1 MDVAYTRACGIDV
14 HQKSVSVS
22 LLFGDFD
29 TNRPKR
35 TNRKY
40 DTTTNSLKELA
51 CWLDDNDVQVATMES
66 TSQYWRP
73 VWQILSRYSHVN
85 LKLVNPQKIKRM
97 PGRKTDK
104 KDAEWLVDLTRVGMI
119 EPSYIPE
126 LSTIELRESTRLRK
140 NLIQQ
145 LTVIKNE
152 IHNILQRSNIKLT
165 SYLSDIFGVTGM
177 KLMNLLLNGEAIN
190 VDTITPLMHG
200 RMKATAEEIVEALN
214 GRLSKND
221 RYLIDIQLNLYD
233 ALMRSISEIEAH
245 IQEQTNSFEELRIRL
260 MAIPGVSDHTAA
272 IIMAEIGTNVDA
284 FENEQAIAA
293 WAGLCPGSY
302 ESGGK
307 KYSSKTNRGNKYI
320 KAALAQSAMT
330 ARLSRESDL
339 ANFYYRL
346 AGRIGAA
353 KAVVALAH
361 KLLRII
367 YVMIRD
373 GVEYDECKLKSR
385 PFPLE
390 QPTF

>member
-22 LLFGDFD
+22 LLIGDFD

-66 TSQYWRP
+66 TGQYWRP
-73 VWQILSRYSHVN
+73 VWQILGRYSHVE

-119 EPSYIPE
+119 EPSYVPE
-126 LSTIELRESTRLRK
+126 LPTIELRESTRLRK
-140 NLIQQ
+140 NLTQQ

-165 SYLSDIFGVTGM
+165 SYLSDIFGPTGM
-177 KLMNLLLNGEAIN
+177 KMLGLLLNGEAIN
-190 VDTITPLMHG
+190 TETVTPLMDP
-200 RMKATAEEIVEALN
+200 RMKATVEEIVESLN

-221 RYLIDIQLNLYD
+221 RYLIDVQLELFE
-233 ALMRSISEIEAH
+233 ALTRSISDIEAH
-245 IQEQTNSFEELRIRL
+245 IQEQTNDFEELRIRL
-260 MAIPGVSDHTAA
+260 LAIPGVSDNTAA
-272 IIMAEIGTNVDA
+272 IIMAEIGTNVDS
-284 FENEQAIAA
+284 FENEQAIAS

-307 KYSSKTNRGNKYI
+307 TYSSKTNRGNKYI
-320 KAALAQSAMT
+320 KSALAQSAIS
-330 ARLSRESDL
+330 ARKKRDTDL

-346 AGRIGAA
+346 AGRIGTA
-353 KAVVALAH
+353 KAVIALAH

-373 GVEYDECKLKSR
+373 GVEYNECKLKSR

-390 QPTF
+390 QPAS

>member
-22 LLFGDFD
+22 LLIGDFD

-66 TSQYWRP
+66 TGQYWRP
-73 VWQILSRYSHVN
+73 VWQILSRYSHTE

-119 EPSYIPE
+119 EPSYVPE
-126 LSTIELRESTRLRK
+126 LPTIELRESTRLRK
-140 NLIQQ
+140 NLTQQ

-165 SYLSDIFGVTGM
+165 SYLSDIFGPTGM
-177 KLMNLLLNGEAIN
+177 KMLGLLLNGEAIN
-190 VDTITPLMHG
+190 TETVTPLMHR
-200 RMKATAEEIVEALN
+200 RMKATVEEIVESLN

-221 RYLIDIQLNLYD
+221 RYLIDIQLGLFEE
-233 ALMRSISEIEAH
+233 LTRSISDIEAH
-245 IQEQTNSFEELRIRL
+245 IQEQTNDFEELRIRL
-260 MAIPGVSDHTAA
+260 MAIPGISDNTAA

-307 KYSSKTNRGNKYI
+307 TYSSKTNRGNKYI
-320 KAALAQSAMT
+320 KSALSQSALT
-330 ARLSRESDL
+330 ARKRRDTDLS
-339 ANFYYRL
+339 NFYYRL
-346 AGRIGAA
+346 AGRIGKA
-353 KAVVALAH
+353 KAVIALAH

-373 GVEYDECKLKSR
+373 GVEFNECKLKSR

-390 QPTF
+390 QSTS

>member
-1 MDVAYTRACGIDV
+1 
-14 HQKSVSVS
+14 
-22 LLFGDFD
+22 
-29 TNRPKR
+29 
-35 TNRKY
+35 
-40 DTTTNSLKELA
+40 
-51 CWLDDNDVQVATMES
+51 MES
-66 TSQYWRP
+66 TSQYWRQ

-152 IHNILQRSNIKLT
+152 IHNILQRSYIKLT

-233 ALMRSISEIEAH
+233 ALVRSISEIEAH

-260 MAIPGVSDHTAA
+260 MAIPGVSGH
-272 IIMAEIGTNVDA
+272 
-284 FENEQAIAA
+284 
-293 WAGLCPGSY
+293 
-302 ESGGK
+302 
-307 KYSSKTNRGNKYI
+307 

-330 ARLSRESDL
+330 ARLRRESDL

-353 KAVVALAH
+353 KAVIALAH

>member
-22 LLFGDFD
+22 LLIGDFD

-66 TSQYWRP
+66 TGQYWRP
-73 VWQILSRYSHVN
+73 IWQILGRYSHVE

-119 EPSYIPE
+119 EPSYVPE
-126 LSTIELRESTRLRK
+126 LPTIELRESTRLRK
-140 NLIQQ
+140 NLTQQ

-165 SYLSDIFGVTGM
+165 SYLSDIFGPTGM
-177 KLMNLLLNGEAIN
+177 KMLGLLLNGEAIN
-190 VDTITPLMHG
+190 TETVTPLMDP
-200 RMKATAEEIVEALN
+200 RMKATVEEIVESLN

-221 RYLIDIQLNLYD
+221 RYLIDVQLELFE
-233 ALMRSISEIEAH
+233 ALTRSISDIEAH
-245 IQEQTNSFEELRIRL
+245 IQEQTNDFEELRIRL
-260 MAIPGVSDHTAA
+260 LAIPGVSDNTAA
-272 IIMAEIGTNVDA
+272 IIMAEIGTNVDS
-284 FENEQAIAA
+284 FENEQAIAS

-307 KYSSKTNRGNKYI
+307 TYSSKTNRGNKYI
-320 KAALAQSAMT
+320 KSALAQSAIS
-330 ARLSRESDL
+330 ARKKRDTDL

-346 AGRIGAA
+346 AGRIGTA
-353 KAVVALAH
+353 KAVIALAH

-373 GVEYDECKLKSR
+373 GVEYNECKLKILS
-385 PFPLE
+385 LE
-390 QPTF
+390 AWK

>member
-22 LLFGDFD
+22 LLIGDFD

-40 DTTTNSLKELA
+40 DTTTNSLKDLA

-66 TSQYWRP
+66 TGQYWRP
-73 VWQILSRYSHVN
+73 VWQILSRYSHVE

-119 EPSYIPE
+119 EPSYVPE
-126 LSTIELRESTRLRK
+126 LPTIELRESTRLRK
-140 NLIQQ
+140 NLTQQ

-165 SYLSDIFGVTGM
+165 SYLSDIFGPTGM
-177 KLMNLLLNGEAIN
+177 KMLGLLLNGEAIN
-190 VDTITPLMHG
+190 TKTVTPLMHH
-200 RMKATAEEIVEALN
+200 RMKATVEEIVESLN

-221 RYLIDIQLNLYD
+221 RYLIDVQLELFE
-233 ALMRSISEIEAH
+233 ALTRSISDIEAH
-245 IQEQTNSFEELRIRL
+245 IQEQTNDFEELRIRL
-260 MAIPGVSDHTAA
+260 LAIPGVSDNTAA
-272 IIMAEIGTNVDA
+272 IILAEIGTNVDS
-284 FENEQAIAA
+284 FENEQAIAS

-307 KYSSKTNRGNKYI
+307 TYSSKTNRGNKYI
-320 KAALAQSAMT
+320 KSALSQSAIT
-330 ARLSRESDL
+330 ARKKRDTDL

-346 AGRIGAA
+346 AGRIGTA
-353 KAVVALAH
+353 KAVIALAH

-373 GVEYDECKLKSR
+373 GVEYDECKLKILS
-385 PFPLE
+385 LE
-390 QPTF
+390 AWK